1 MVVIRFLMKLNIAE
15 SLKIF
20 LHILTNK
27 PQKTNPMAER
37 VKVWFDPEA
46 DFLEVIFSDA
56 PGYMRET
63 ENDAVME
70 RVDLEGNLLGFSIMA
85 VSQLAKSKSLIAE
98 LLAGKGNAA

>member
-27 PQKTNPMAER
+27 PQKTNPMAEQ

-56 PGYMRET
+56 SGYMRET

-85 VSQLAKSKSLIAE
+85 VSQLAKSKPLIAE

>member
-1 MVVIRFLMKLNIAE
+1 MPL
-15 SLKIF
+15 S
-20 LHILTNK
+20 LTNQ
-27 PQKTNPMAER
+27 PQKTKPMAER

-70 RVDLEGNLLGFSIMA
+70 RVDLEGNLLGFSILA
-85 VSQLAKSKSLIAE
+85 VSQPTKSKPLIAE
-98 LLAGKGNAA
+98 LFAGKGDAA

>member
-1 MVVIRFLMKLNIAE
+1 
-15 SLKIF
+15 
-20 LHILTNK
+20 
-27 PQKTNPMAER
+27 MAER

-70 RVDLEGNLLGFSIMA
+70 RVDLEGNLLGFSIVA
-85 VSQLAKSKSLIAE
+85 VSQLAKSKPLIAE
-98 LLAGKGNAA
+98 LLSGRGDAA

>member
-1 MVVIRFLMKLNIAE
+1 
-15 SLKIF
+15 
-20 LHILTNK
+20 
-27 PQKTNPMAER
+27 MAER

-70 RVDLEGNLLGFSIMA
+70 RVDLEGNLLGFSILA
-85 VSQLAKSKSLIAE
+85 VSQLAKSKPLMAE
-98 LLAGKGNAA
+98 LLSGKGNAA

>member
-1 MVVIRFLMKLNIAE
+1 MKLNIAE

-56 PGYMRET
+56 PGYK
-63 ENDAVME
+63 
-70 RVDLEGNLLGFSIMA
+70 LLYI
-85 VSQLAKSKSLIAE
+85 
-98 LLAGKGNAA
+98 

>member
-1 MVVIRFLMKLNIAE
+1 
-15 SLKIF
+15 
-20 LHILTNK
+20 
-27 PQKTNPMAER
+27 MAER

-85 VSQLAKSKSLIAE
+85 VSQLAKSKPLIAE
-98 LLAGKGNAA
+98 LLSNP